1 MENKIKPAL
10 IGGVILGLLSAIPF
24 VGVVNACCCAWAI
37 VGGLAATY
45 FYVKDSATPARPA
58 DGAVLGVIA
67 GLIGA
72 VIYVILGIPLGI
84 LTGNATLALIASIMG
99 NINPEAAI
107 AMEQQAALMQ
117 NQSVGALILSSI
129 PGALIGAVLLIIF
142 ATIGG
147 LIGVPLFEKRK
158 GGGAGVPPPPA
169 PGGYAVGGGGGY
181 NPGA

>member
-24 VGVVNACCCAWAI
+24 VGAVNICCCAWAI
-37 VGGLAATY
+37 VGGIAATY
-45 FYVKDSATPARPA
+45 FYIKGSTTPARPA

-67 GLIGA
+67 GVIGA
-72 VIYVILGIPLGI
+72 VIYVVLGIPLGI
-84 LTGNATLALIASIMG
+84 LTGNATVALIANIMG
-99 NINPEAAI
+99 SINPDMAA
-107 AMEQQAALMQ
+107 AMQAQAAMME
-117 NQSVGALILSSI
+117 NQSVGQLLIASI
-129 PGALIGAVLLIIF
+129 PGALIGAVMLVIF

-158 GGGAGVPPPPA
+158 GGSVGVPPPPA
-169 PGGYAVGGGGGY
+169 PGGYAGGGGY